1 MDTKKVRGGIPM
13 WSTNEEEPRAEL
25 PDHSDLLK
33 LLPRIRDVKDTKEAA
48 DKEEKA
54 LVSQA
59 KDILAEFREMHGD
72 RYHGL
77 GLDVT
82 IYESG
87 GTPRVDMKVLREKLM
102 SNGVSPD
109 LYKQCEEAASTPT
122 KKSLSLRVTRV
133 RGDSPEPE

>member
-1 MDTKKVRGGIPM
+1 M

-25 PDHSDLLK
+25 PDHPDLLK

-87 GTPRVDMKVLREKLM
+87 GAPKVSMKILCEKLL
-102 SNGVSPD
+102 SNGVSLA
-109 LYKQCEEAASTPT
+109 LYEKCKAAASTPT

-133 RGDSPEPE
+133 MGDNPEPE